1 MKIWYGYSSQ
11 ESVAELQIED
21 DDGLFVS
28 LPSLNTILEQ
38 GGGVLLDSGSGRQGE
53 GGGDLKQS
61 TISQDW
67 LSNCHSNFI
76 SIFYDRMPTTCLH
89 GMEMKKEKDVEMLIK
104 HTSL

>member
-1 MKIWYGYSSQ
+1 MKNWYGYSSQ

-38 GGGVLLDSGSGRQGE
+38 GGGVLLGSGSGRQGE

-76 SIFYDRMPTTCLH
+76 GIFYDWMPTTAY
-89 GMEMKKEKDVEMLIK
+89 MEWKWRKRKMWKC
-104 HTSL
+104 